1 MPRRKGEREQRSSRR
16 PLTLRRRGVCSFC
29 QEKQEPDYKQVE
41 VLKRFMTDRAKI
53 VGRGRSGLCQKH
65 QRRVA
70 TAVKRA
76 RYLGL
81 LPFVVQPAYS

>member
-1 MPRRKGEREQRSSRR
+1 
-16 PLTLRRRGVCSFC
+16 LRRRGVCSFC
-29 QEKQEPDYKQVE
+29 EEKKEPDYKQVE
-41 VLKRFMTDRAKI
+41 QLHKFITDRAKI

-81 LPFVVQPAYS
+81 LPFVVQPRYS